1 MAPELLKTEI
11 PISKRITPKCDVF
24 SLGASL
30 LEISSSLN
38 LPHNGE
44 LWQKL
49 REGNQIVFSPSA
61 NRSSYLERLIND
73 MMNPDPNLRPSI
85 EKVLMHPCI
94 QSKFNKVWSQSETP
108 IPLQSRKATIII
120 SPSTVA
126 HEMKQ
131 SRKSTI
137 PFKMADGHEL
147 DQPNQI
153 GRTDSFKMI
162 DDFMLATENQS
173 GKRDFVL
180 DSSSDGGSI
189 QNRMSSPDFRRKRV
203 LDFSDISSYE

>member
-85 EKVLMHPCI
+85 
-94 QSKFNKVWSQSETP
+94 
-108 IPLQSRKATIII
+108 
-120 SPSTVA
+120 
-126 HEMKQ
+126 
-131 SRKSTI
+131 
-137 PFKMADGHEL
+137 
-147 DQPNQI
+147 
-153 GRTDSFKMI
+153 
-162 DDFMLATENQS
+162 
-173 GKRDFVL
+173 
-180 DSSSDGGSI
+180 
-189 QNRMSSPDFRRKRV
+189 
-203 LDFSDISSYE
+203 